1 MNFKEPMIAKVKQS
15 ITEAYLEGITP
26 EVESTDDLTQSQKD
40 ILYEALNKIDGKSD
54 KQLQRA
60 FQSRLSILYTFWLHR
75 ISQSAKIV
83 RWTHFLPI
91 SYLVH
96 NALTLRRPLRKTLRM
111 RWFFDVS
118 KVKEASFFQIGPH

>member
-26 EVESTDDLTQSQKD
+26 EVESTDDLSQSQKD

-60 FQSRLSILYTFWLHR
+60 FQSRL
-75 ISQSAKIV
+75 
-83 RWTHFLPI
+83 
-91 SYLVH
+91 
-96 NALTLRRPLRKTLRM
+96 
-111 RWFFDVS
+111 
-118 KVKEASFFQIGPH
+118 